1 MSKLIC
7 YPIQTGKTLVFKN
20 ALSEVCILL
29 LSIFVEAQVSLP
41 FSRAV
46 TFNSF
51 AMWFCRPS
59 IAFGLRSMYYEFHHN
74 KHIDFN
80 IN

>member
-51 AMWFCRPS
+51 AM
-59 IAFGLRSMYYEFHHN
+59 
-74 KHIDFN
+74 
-80 IN
+80 